1 MGVLVLFPSGD
12 ECNVMSYEFTTKKH
26 LRAFAIWITIKK
38 SYVIVDSFQK
48 VVDTLNVSTDTIK
61 SIIQN

>member
-12 ECNVMSYEFTTKKH
+12 ECDAMSYEFTTKKH
-26 LRAFAIWITIKK
+26 LKAFAILITIKK
-38 SYVIVDSFQK
+38 SYAIIDSFSK
-48 VVDTLNVSTDTIK
+48 LGDKLNVSTNSIK